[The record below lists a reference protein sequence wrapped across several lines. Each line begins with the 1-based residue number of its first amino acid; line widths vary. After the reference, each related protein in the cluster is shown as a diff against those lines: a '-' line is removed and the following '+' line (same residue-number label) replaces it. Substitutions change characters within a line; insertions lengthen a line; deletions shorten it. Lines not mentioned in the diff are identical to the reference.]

1 MGIIAQSVHILKH
14 PVVNV
19 ERHSFIKQE
28 NINVDLLDKNYTLN
42 SEARME
48 YELCITAKPK
58 VCGEKT

>member
-28 NINVDLLDKNYTLN
+28 NINVDLLDKQLHT
-42 SEARME
+42 
-48 YELCITAKPK
+48 
-58 VCGEKT
+58 